1 MTLFHIVVFPK
12 AINTS
17 TLLLMLSDPT
27 KAHIVTIDVPWF
39 LGDDVRTSPAKS
51 FGEINTAAD
60 LMRSGRV
67 LSQDLRIISSSELD
81 WKPACES
88 DTRINMRWILT
99 DSTYVLILGC
109 MFY

>member
-60 LMRSGRV
+60 LCDPAVCCRRIFESFQV
-67 LSQDLRIISSSELD
+67 L
-81 WKPACES
+81 
-88 DTRINMRWILT
+88 N
-99 DSTYVLILGC
+99 
-109 MFY
+109 